1 MGRLAWPALL
11 FLAAASLAVAACD
24 GAGEP
29 PFLTETVTPGETAPP
44 TASPGASPSPSPV
57 PTPAE
62 SGGPD
67 GFRAFAARIAAAV
80 AAGDGAFFADRGLQ
94 AEETCDGTE
103 ELGPCA
109 GQAAGTVLRGIPS
122 AIVQSDAFAYFTPE
136 EYAAVMGEWFGDAR
150 GDLAD
155 AYGGG
160 APVLYALAADGP
172 DAHLAIVTAIV
183 QSGPA
188 TLRQARILSFQF
200 LDGTWRL
207 TLDLYATVAATADAY
222 LSGACADC
230 YDSWERWG
238 G

>member
-1 MGRLAWPALL
+1 MGRLPWPSLL
-11 FLAAASLAVAACD
+11 LLAAASLALAACD

-44 TASPGASPSPSPV
+44 AASPSATPSPTSV

-62 SGGPD
+62 SGGQD

-94 AEETCDGTE
+94 DETTCDGTE

-109 GQAAGTVLRGIPS
+109 GQPVGTVLRGIPS
-122 AIVQSDAFAYFTPE
+122 AIVQSDAFDYFTPE
-136 EYAAVMGEWFGDAR
+136 EYAAVLGDWFGDAR
-150 GDLAD
+150 DDLAD

-160 APVLYALAADGP
+160 APALYALAANGADT
-172 DAHLAIVTAIV
+172 HLAIVTAIV

-188 TLRQARILSFQF
+188 SIRQARILSFQF
-200 LDGTWRL
+200 LDGSWRL
-207 TLDLYATVAATADAY
+207 TFDLYATVAATADAY
-222 LSGACADC
+222 LSGACAAC
-230 YDSWERWG
+230 YDAWERWG

>member
-1 MGRLAWPALL
+1 MSLRLRPAFALVLL
-11 FLAAASLAVAACD
+11 AFALAACD

-29 PFLTETVTPGETAPP
+29 PFLAETVTPAD
-44 TASPGASPSPSPV
+44 TASPAASPEPTPSPSPAAA
-57 PTPAE
+57 PE
-62 SGGPD
+62 SGGSD

-80 AAGDGAFFADRGLQ
+80 ADADGAFFADRGLQ
-94 AEETCDGTE
+94 GETTCDGTE

-136 EYAAVMGEWFGDAR
+136 EYAAVMGDWFGDAR

-155 AYGGG
+155 EYGGG
-160 APVLYALAADGP
+160 APALYALAADGA
-172 DAHLAIVTAIV
+172 DTHLAIVTAIV

-200 LDGTWRL
+200 LDGRWRL